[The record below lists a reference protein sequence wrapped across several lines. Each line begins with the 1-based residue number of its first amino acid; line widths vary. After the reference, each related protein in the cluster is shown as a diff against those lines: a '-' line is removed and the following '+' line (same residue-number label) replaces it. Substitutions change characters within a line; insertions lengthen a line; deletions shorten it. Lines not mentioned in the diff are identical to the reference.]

1 MFTSHSSN
9 YKFSP
14 IWDWKEPSWYNLQLI
29 NPWNVNRREW
39 NGGGNNCIM
48 RGIKALSILKFA
60 LLHCCT
66 GHKNVPKV
74 WIKIIGMPWWSNL
87 HTQLAQKLST
97 RKEKYGHE
105 EKLTYQESEDSYF
118 YSMLKG
124 RDESDG
130 ADEDSAKSCHQK
142 KKLKYGQAGI
152 YWKGHY
158 VLYPL
163 PLQSNLFWE
172 HFYSD
177 RWHGIVRILQTK
189 GKERWVVQCSSAM
202 PKFSRNSLSTKLK
215 NLPQPNCW

>member
-1 MFTSHSSN
+1 MFASHSSN

-74 WIKIIGMPWWSNL
+74 WIKIIGIPWWSNL
-87 HTQLAQKLST
+87 HTQLAQKFST

-142 KKLKYGQAGI
+142 KKSWNTVKRAYMSSTPSPCRVIFFG
-152 YWKGHY
+152 
-158 VLYPL
+158 
-163 PLQSNLFWE
+163 STF
-172 HFYSD
+172 
-177 RWHGIVRILQTK
+177 ILIDDTELSGFFK
-189 GKERWVVQCSSAM
+189 PKERRGECSSAM